1 MSLRPTLVAHL
12 DYAYSRLMC
21 GFPGRWLVLLVAAAG
36 VAAAQNVR
44 RAEGERPASTA
55 RHEFQIARLIWSNSG
70 GMDRGFGFGG
80 GRPWWAIDY
89 PEAEFHF
96 IQGIR
101 RLTRID
107 TAEDSIHLRATD
119 EALFDYPWLFAQQVG
134 RWQLSDE
141 EAAGA
146 GVSAARGFLVVDDFH
161 GPAQW
166 EIFHASIR
174 RVFPDRAIV
183 DLPEDDE
190 ILHVLYDLDERTQI
204 PGRRHLYRGPGGETL
219 VDPEGSPPTW
229 RGIHDD
235 DGRLMVVMNF
245 NMDMGDSWE
254 HADDPVY
261 PEPMTRGL
269 SLRDQ
274 LHPVCDDALTAAP
287 EGSHL
292 RREQLPEVAKA
303 LEFRALPDGS
313 WKNIVACSPTSPLKR
328 MPGSMPNFTP
338 AARSVSASACQR
350 SHSSTTPKCGTGTS
364 CPSTGLYSGLRAV
377 PEASRCATSWW
388 PNRSKSIQCA
398 ELRPSGHPSSSP

>member
-1 MSLRPTLVAHL
+1 M
-12 DYAYSRLMC
+12 
-21 GFPGRWLVLLVAAAG
+21 LLVAAAG
-36 VAAAQNVR
+36 VAAAQNVGR
-44 RAEGERPASTA
+44 VPGERPASTA
-55 RHEFQIARLIWSNSG
+55 RHEFQIARLIWSNSA

-89 PEAEFHF
+89 PEAEYHF
-96 IQGIR
+96 IQGVR

-107 TAEDSIHLRATD
+107 TADDSIHLRATD
-119 EALFDYPWLFAQQVG
+119 DELFDYPWLFAQQVG

-141 EAAGA
+141 EAARLRDYLLRG
-146 GVSAARGFLVVDDFH
+146 GFLVADDFH

-261 PEPMTRGL
+261 PEPMT
-269 SLRDQ
+269 
-274 LHPVCDDALTAAP
+274 ALGYRFGINYIIYAMT
-287 EGSHL
+287 H
-292 RREQLPEVAKA
+292 
-303 LEFRALPDGS
+303 
-313 WKNIVACSPTSPLKR
+313 
-328 MPGSMPNFTP
+328 
-338 AARSVSASACQR
+338 
-350 SHSSTTPKCGTGTS
+350 
-364 CPSTGLYSGLRAV
+364 
-377 PEASRCATSWW
+377 
-388 PNRSKSIQCA
+388 
-398 ELRPSGHPSSSP
+398 